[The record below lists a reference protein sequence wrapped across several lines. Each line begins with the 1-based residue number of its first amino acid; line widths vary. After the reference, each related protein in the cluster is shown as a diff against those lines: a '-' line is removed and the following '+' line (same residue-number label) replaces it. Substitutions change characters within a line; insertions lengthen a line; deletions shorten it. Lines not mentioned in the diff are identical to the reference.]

1 MKRFPAFI
9 IIYRSYIFWKHLI
22 YCTYDSNITGH
33 ADLGFSFATHVHDH
47 GICVSEKIS
56 LSPRFSNKWNHRS
69 MDGSFVEGFFSFY
82 NTIIKILCL
91 TIVRFHPQKIGHCCV
106 PNLPKIHD
114 SSEWLVIII
123 MIIIIIVIIM
133 MMMIII
139 IIIMAMMMIMTIII
153 IIIMAMM
160 MIMTIIIIIIIVVV
174 IVVVV
179 VVAVVVGRVL
189 TRIISPSYYA
199 TWNIDIVIIRRT
211 RYRESSV
218 FISPIV
224 AGLHEP
230 HALRLPLFLSPSL
243 SCSVISGKVPTF
255 LYYKRYKRPRFSF
268 LSLISLDYKNLIVPP
283 LYISLM
289 SHQSIS

>member
-1 MKRFPAFI
+1 
-9 IIYRSYIFWKHLI
+9 
-22 YCTYDSNITGH
+22 
-33 ADLGFSFATHVHDH
+33 
-47 GICVSEKIS
+47 
-56 LSPRFSNKWNHRS
+56 

-123 MIIIIIVIIM
+123 IIIIVIIM
-133 MMMIII
+133 MMM
-139 IIIMAMMMIMTIII
+139 III

-199 TWNIDIVIIRRT
+199 T
-211 RYRESSV
+211 
-218 FISPIV
+218 
-224 AGLHEP
+224 
-230 HALRLPLFLSPSL
+230 
-243 SCSVISGKVPTF
+243 
-255 LYYKRYKRPRFSF
+255 
-268 LSLISLDYKNLIVPP
+268 
-283 LYISLM
+283 
-289 SHQSIS
+289 